1 MKITIHFMLMTI
13 KMMIRYIKIIGL
25 VALLGWQNTALAA
38 DDAVMVEAFYIGEVV
53 KNLGGGDKKASQTLG
68 TADLSITVDTEGL
81 GLWQGGTW
89 FAEVIYNHGDD
100 PSNFIG
106 DVQTASNIA
115 DGKRKRLQQFWYD
128 HALNDNVSLLLGLHD
143 LNSEF
148 YASEYAALFLNS
160 SLGIGPEVSGNVGT
174 SLWPEAGL
182 AARLSLHNVQSYV
195 NVVIYDGDPATRKVD
210 KATEGLMMIIE
221 AGWLNGEAAY
231 KFGLWQH
238 SAEKAGPDNIASP
251 SVAGFYAVVD
261 QPLSENTGVFMQ
273 LGLTQANRNEI
284 ANYFGAGLVMQEP
297 ISGRSDDTL
306 GLAVARA
313 GFSNTHQQANGVL
326 AAETAI
332 EITYDMAI
340 TDWLTVH
347 PAYQWIHHPSGNPA
361 LKNANVAML
370 RVDIHLP

>member
-1 MKITIHFMLMTI
+1 MKLV
-13 KMMIRYIKIIGL
+13 GL

-38 DDAVMVEAFYIGEVV
+38 DDAVLVEAFYIGEVV
-53 KNLGGGDKKASQTLG
+53 KNLNGGDKKASQTLG

-128 HALNDNVSLLLGLHD
+128 HALNENVSLLLGLHD

-148 YASEYAALFLNS
+148 YVSEYGALFLNS
-160 SLGIGPEVSGNVGT
+160 SFGIGPDVSGNVGT

-182 AARLSLHNVQSYV
+182 ATRLSIHNAQSYV
-195 NVVIYDGDPATRKVD
+195 NVAVYDGDPATRKVD
-210 KATEGLMMIIE
+210 KATEGLMTIIE
-221 AGWLNGEAAY
+221 AGWLDGEAAY
-231 KFGLWQH
+231 KLGLWQH
-238 SAEKAGPDNIASP
+238 SADKAGLSG
-251 SVAGFYAVVD
+251 SVFSSDTGFYAVVD
-261 QPLSENTGVFMQ
+261 QPLSEDIGMFVQ
-273 LGLTQANRNEI
+273 LGLTQGNRNEI
-284 ANYFGAGLVMQEP
+284 ANYFGAGLVIQGP
-297 ISGRSDDTL
+297 ISGRSDDAF

-313 GFSNTHQQANGVL
+313 GFSNAHQQTNGVL
-326 AAETAI
+326 AAETAV
-332 EITYDMAI
+332 EVTYDMAI

-347 PAYQWIHHPSGNPA
+347 PAYQWIQHPGGNPA
-361 LKNANVAML
+361 LKAANVAML